1 MKYSPSI
8 RSANW
13 LYLASIVLIL
23 TVGSWLQKI
32 SFGWGLLATEIFLI
46 LLPTLLLLRRN
57 KLPAAATLRLQWPGW
72 SLVALGLAAGA
83 GLWLVD
89 VLLNGIMVQLSG
101 YTSPTSPTMYPSS
114 IAQAVLVFVALA
126 LAPPLCEEILFRGYI
141 QQAYESRGRKAGL
154 VVTALLFAFYHFRFQ
169 GLLALFPI
177 AFGLGFLRLRS
188 GSIWPGI
195 AAHFTNNALAAGL
208 LIVTGLHPDWLTKL
222 PLDMTTTVAGV
233 IVASVSFIVVARL
246 TRAQATSPGPISLV
260 PPVKHPFLTGAA
272 LPLILVGIL
281 YVVYAGYEVAYG
293 RFPAIFAQEPLT
305 LSDPPWAETTTWYYE
320 VRNAL
325 DERVGQAECQ
335 IAPTGGPYAFDCR
348 SNINAF
354 QVETANSF
362 YQSGNYE
369 FHLSFQWAREDLAL
383 VGGETTAV
391 NDGRLQ
397 ETTLTSTAGTITL
410 TVAENGQVQRL
421 PLPEAALMPDE
432 WAWRLMALP
441 FDLNL
446 NQKAMLVYPSFW
458 DAATQTNRPAT
469 KEIIIVVAGAEPLEL
484 PAGNF
489 IAWRVKVGEYWTA
502 WYDVNAPHTLLKYDA
517 GFATYLLTDINP

>member
-1 MKYSPSI
+1 MKCTPSI

-13 LYLASIVLIL
+13 LYLVSIVLIL

-32 SFGWGLLATEIFLI
+32 SFGWGLLATEILLI
-46 LLPTLLLLRRN
+46 VLPTILLLRRN
-57 KLPAAATLRLQWPGW
+57 KLPAAETLRLHWPGW
-72 SLVALGLAAGA
+72 TLVALGLAAGA

-89 VLLNGIMVQLSG
+89 VLLNGIMVQVSG
-101 YTSPTSPTMYPSS
+101 YTSPTPPTMYPTS
-114 IAQAVLVFVALA
+114 IAQAALVFVALA

-141 QQAYESRGRKAGL
+141 QQAYESRGRKVGL

-208 LIVTGLHPDWLTKL
+208 LIITGLRPEWLIKL
-222 PLDMTTTVAGV
+222 PLDMMTIMGGV
-233 IVASVSFIVVARL
+233 ILASVSFLVAAHL
-246 TRAQATSPGPISLV
+246 TRAQATSPDPVSPV
-260 PPVKHPFLTGAA
+260 PPVKHRFLTGAA
-272 LPLILVGIL
+272 LPLILVGTL
-281 YVVYAGYEVAYG
+281 YVVYAGYEVAYS
-293 RFPAIFAQEPLT
+293 RFPASFTQEPLT
-305 LSDPPWAETTTWYYE
+305 LSEPPWTEPTTWHYE

-325 DERVGQAECQ
+325 DERVGQAECK
-335 IAPTGGPYAFDCR
+335 IAPTGGQYAFNCQSD
-348 SNINAF
+348 IKAF

-362 YQSGNYE
+362 YQSGDYE
-369 FHLSFQWAREDLAL
+369 FHLSFRWAREDLSL

-397 ETTLTSTAGTITL
+397 ETMLTSSAGTITL
-410 TVAENGQVQRL
+410 NVAEDGQLQSL
-421 PLPEAALMPDE
+421 PLPEDALMPDE

-441 FDLNL
+441 FDLTL

-458 DAATQTNRPAT
+458 DAETQTNRPAT
-469 KEIIIVVAGAEPLEL
+469 KAIVILVAGTEPLEL

-489 IAWRVKVGEYWTA
+489 IAWRVKVGQYWTA

-517 GFATYLLTDINP
+517 GFATYLLTDVNP